1 MKSEVTVKEEIRVK
15 VDYGYM
21 INVRLLEISRYR
33 SNMGNYYVQ
42 DVLKYLENVNS
53 LISLIIFDWRKEVK
67 EIAFRLY
74 EMIGILSALSTTVEN
89 EKRKKL
95 ANMFNESLRE
105 LPEDFQDEFSKYSR
119 FTSDICFIV
128 TKLID
133 KLFEKIVDHLR
144 NEGILLRTKEVA
156 LGAPK

>member
-1 MKSEVTVKEEIRVK
+1 MKSELTVKEEIREK
-15 VDYGYM
+15 VDYGYI

-67 EIAFRLY
+67 EIAFNLY
-74 EMIGILSALSTTVEN
+74 KMIGILSALSTTVEN

-95 ANMFNESLRE
+95 ANMFNE
-105 LPEDFQDEFSKYSR
+105 
-119 FTSDICFIV
+119 
-128 TKLID
+128 
-133 KLFEKIVDHLR
+133 
-144 NEGILLRTKEVA
+144 
-156 LGAPK
+156 